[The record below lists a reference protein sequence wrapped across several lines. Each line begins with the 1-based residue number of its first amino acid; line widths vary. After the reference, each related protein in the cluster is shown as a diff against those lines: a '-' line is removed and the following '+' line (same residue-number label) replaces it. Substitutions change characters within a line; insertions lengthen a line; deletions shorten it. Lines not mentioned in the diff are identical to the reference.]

1 MSVMGPSVLLGVALT
16 NLPGIVCLN
25 WANAQ
30 LIEIFFFRMNFVMTL
45 LGIAHG
51 LILLPVILAYF
62 GPNANKMKIYEEQQE
77 AIDELGRTRSET
89 KTDKMADSVKMKPTG
104 STKISPIAQEHGD
117 LEESSF

>member
-1 MSVMGPSVLLGVALT
+1 MDLFSCQSFSPISVFLSQNYESLEADS
-16 NLPGIVCLN
+16 
-25 WANAQ
+25 
-30 LIEIFFFRMNFVMTL
+30 
-45 LGIAHG
+45 
-51 LILLPVILAYF
+51 

>member
-1 MSVMGPSVLLGVALT
+1 MSAMGPSVLLGVALT

-51 LILLPVILAYF
+51 LILLPVLLAYF
-62 GPNANKMKIYEEQQE
+62 GPNANKMKIYEEQQQ
-77 AIDELGRTRSET
+77 AIDELGRTRSVS
-89 KTDKMADSVKMKPTG
+89 KTDKKADSMKMKPSG
-104 STKISPIAQEHGD
+104 STKVIPSAAEHGD

>member
-1 MSVMGPSVLLGVALT
+1 MVLIPHFQGVALT

-62 GPNANKMKIYEEQQE
+62 GIF
-77 AIDELGRTRSET
+77 IT
-89 KTDKMADSVKMKPTG
+89 K
-104 STKISPIAQEHGD
+104 
-117 LEESSF
+117 L